1 MPTKLIPMKGKMGK
15 IGKKLGEEE
24 GRGRRGEWDR
34 RIIWKGDN
42 MDRNGLKWNNMDRN
56 ERGGR

>member
-1 MPTKLIPMKGKMGK
+1 MGK

-34 RIIWKGDN
+34 RIIWRGDN
-42 MDRNGLKWNNMDRN
+42 IDRNGTIWIEMDRNGTIWIEMRGAADRN
-56 ERGGR
+56 

>member
-1 MPTKLIPMKGKMGK
+1 MKGKMGK

-34 RIIWKGDN
+34 RIIWKGTIWIE
-42 MDRNGLKWNNMDRN
+42 MDRNGTIWIEMREAADRN
-56 ERGGR
+56 